1 MEKTR
6 LYMYSSFPFL
16 DSRKKDRSKFS
27 SKGRLAVSRHHVD
40 DICLRSLPLPSCPF
54 LSTID
59 DLRRRR
65 PGEKSLR
72 KIEEGGDFCL
82 YVLAIKRT
90 TKKLLLLLNY

>member
-1 MEKTR
+1 MEETR

-27 SKGRLAVSRHHVD
+27 SKGRLAVSRRHVD

-72 KIEEGGDFCL
+72 KIEEGGISVYTFL
-82 YVLAIKRT
+82 PLKELL
-90 TKKLLLLLNY
+90 KKYYYY